1 LGEIRSGGQWIWG
14 VSKLKGRVVIDFQ
27 YDEEKEQCSWKMKQ
41 EGKDR
46 LKKEELVQLFQNCI
60 GELMA
65 EK

>member
-1 LGEIRSGGQWIWG
+1 M
-14 VSKLKGRVVIDFQ
+14 SKLKGRVVIDFQ